1 MTNHLSAIGDDV
13 RPGRKGVSLGRGM
26 LLVGAVAAVLAFHP
40 RALAQED
47 VALRRQ
53 SAVEDAATLGIGRVV
68 PDLQIEPLKGD
79 ATTFSKLLSGRKGLV
94 ICMTST
100 DCPLAVRYS
109 PRLAGIE
116 DEYAK
121 RGIAFV
127 YVNCV
132 DAESAKGMVD
142 AVREQGFDG
151 PYVADRRHDIQHA
164 LFARTTTEVF
174 VLDAARVLV
183 YRGAIDDQF
192 GVGRALDRVR
202 HAYLRDALDAVLKKQ
217 RPGVSASWPPGC
229 VLDPA
234 PTTTRPAS
242 DFTYYGD
249 IAHILVKNCVGCHRR
264 GGVAP
269 FSLETLASVKGRFSM
284 IEAVVRDRLMPP
296 GHVLSTNGKHQ
307 SPWVDDPMLN
317 DTDRDALLAWLG
329 SDRPAGNR
337 TESPKIPAL
346 SQTWAIGEPDVL
358 LTTPP
363 LELPEYGPLQ
373 GARFVIP
380 TDIEKDEWISA
391 VEFRPIER
399 DSVHHALV
407 WIMSPGDRLPA
418 KSELPV
424 HLELLGLF
432 SPADG
437 MIRYPSEVG
446 RRLPGGSLLVV
457 DMYASPMGRT
467 KGSRLRVAMRF
478 AAAPPRR
485 EVRSLIVSDASP
497 RIAPGASV
505 DHRVEHPLTS
515 AVSIRAVMP
524 YMRARGRSME
534 IEAATP
540 EGEVSRILGIERYDF
555 RWPIRYERASP
566 LTLAKGTRISVSG
579 HFDNSHSHLSNPDP
593 SGAVQIGP
601 GAGDEALIVAFE
613 IETDTAGRK

>member
-1 MTNHLSAIGDDV
+1 LSAIGDGV

-53 SAVEDAATLGIGRVV
+53 SAVEDAASLGIGRVV
-68 PDLQIEPLKGD
+68 PDLRIEPLKGD
-79 ATTFSKLLSGRKGLV
+79 ATTLSKLLSGRNGLV
-94 ICMTST
+94 VCMTST

-109 PRLAGIE
+109 SRLAGIE

-142 AVREQGFDG
+142 AIREQGFDG

-217 RPGVSASWPPGC
+217 RPRVSASWPPGC

-242 DFTYYGD
+242 DLTYYGD

-296 GHVLSTNGKHQ
+296 GHVLSTDEKHE
-307 SPWVDDPMLN
+307 SPWVDDPMLA
-317 DTDRDALLAWLG
+317 DSDRDALLAWLG

-337 TESPKIPAL
+337 SESPKVPAL

-373 GARFVIP
+373 GTRFLIP
-380 TDIEKDEWISA
+380 TNIEKDEWISA

-407 WIMSPGDRLPA
+407 WIMSPGDRLPG

-424 HLELLGLF
+424 HLELLGSF

-437 MIRYPSEVG
+437 MIRYPSDVG

-478 AAAPPRR
+478 SAAPPRR
-485 EVRSLIVSDASP
+485 EVRSLIVSDATP
-497 RIAPGASV
+497 RIEPGASV
-505 DHRVEHPLTS
+505 DHRVEHLLSS
-515 AVSIRAVMP
+515 AASIRAVMP

-534 IEAATP
+534 IEAASP
-540 EGEVSRILGIERYDF
+540 EGDVSRILGIERYDF
-555 RWPIRYERASP
+555 RWPIRYERASL
-566 LTLAKGTRISVSG
+566 LTLAKGTRIAVSG

-613 IETDTAGRK
+613 IETDTTGRK

>member
-1 MTNHLSAIGDDV
+1 V
-13 RPGRKGVSLGRGM
+13 RLIRGM
-26 LLVGAVAAVLAFHP
+26 PLLG
-40 RALAQED
+40 ALALVMILQSRTLAQDD

-53 SAVEDAATLGIGRVV
+53 SAVEDAASLGIGRVV
-68 PDLQIEPLKGD
+68 PDLRIEPLKGD
-79 ATTFSKLLSGRKGLV
+79 ATTLSKQLSGRSGLV

-121 RGIAFV
+121 RGISFV

-142 AVREQGFDG
+142 AIRQQGFDG

-164 LFARTTTEVF
+164 LKARTTTEVF
-174 VLDAARVLV
+174 VLDASRVLV

-202 HAYLRDALDAVLKKQ
+202 HAYLRDALDAVLEKQ
-217 RPGVSASWPPGC
+217 RPDVSASWPPGC

-242 DFTYYGD
+242 DLTYYGD
-249 IAHILVKNCVGCHRR
+249 IAHNLARNCVGCHRR

-269 FSLETLASVKGRFSM
+269 FSLESLQSVKGRFSM

-296 GHVLSTNGKHQ
+296 GHVLSRDRSGEN
-307 SPWVDDPMLN
+307 PWVNDPML
-317 DTDRDALLAWLG
+317 DDSDRDALLAWLG
-329 SDRPAGNR
+329 SDRPAGSR
-337 TESPKIPAL
+337 SDAPKIPAL

-373 GARFVIP
+373 GGRFVIP

-391 VEFRPIER
+391 IEFRPIER

-407 WIMSPGDRLPA
+407 WIMSPGDRLPG

-424 HLELLGLF
+424 HLELLGSF

-437 MIRYPSEVG
+437 MIQYPSDVG

-457 DMYASPMGRT
+457 DIYASPMGRT

-478 AAAPPRR
+478 ASGDPRR

-497 RIAPGASV
+497 RIAPGASI
-505 DHRVEHPLTS
+505 DHRVEHLLAS

-534 IEAATP
+534 IGAAMP
-540 EGEVSRILGIERYDF
+540 KGEVSPILGIERYDF
-555 RWPIRYERASP
+555 RWPIRYERGSP
-566 LTLAKGTRISVSG
+566 LTLTKGTRIVVSG

-613 IETDTAGRK
+613 IETDIAGRK